1 VVLRSTTA
9 IEAPKQDVITL
20 RAKDDLF
27 ANWLVETGAMAAV
40 VRPDRYVYGV
50 ARTAP
55 DLARLVGDLEGA
67 LFG

>member
-1 VVLRSTTA
+1 M
-9 IEAPKQDVITL
+9 APVDPDCKAT
-20 RAKDDLF
+20 
-27 ANWLVETGAMAAV
+27 AAV